1 MREPVPDVV
10 AQEFLKHFLAA
21 FSGGQSLYA
30 AVRSARER
38 LRSLEFKYPC
48 ASWLPV
54 ICQNPAEELTNWKD
68 WCSPMSRSVERVES
82 DLEPKNRP
90 TPKKRRSLAKVL
102 LASIA
107 VAAGVMGVRHL
118 RMLQSWELQA
128 FDQIVRLRPDEKP
141 DPRILAVTI
150 TESDLTAQDP
160 KLKRGSISDWAL
172 NKVLSRLEERQARVI
187 GSDIYRDFPTPRK
200 DLAARFK
207 SERLVSVCKARDPE
221 SGEAVAPPPGVT
233 AEQQGFSDV
242 LQDPDGVV
250 RRHLLA
256 MDADETSP
264 CTASYALSTGLALRY
279 LAAQGKVASVTKE
292 GVLQVENVVFKPLQ
306 PHTSGYQRVDS
317 WGHQVLLNYR
327 SPRSP
332 QNVVTQIDLIQVLRG
347 PLNPKLVKDRIVL
360 IGVTA
365 SSSGDQWITPYSL
378 QESGRKLPG
387 VLLQAQMVSQILSAV
402 LDHRPLLWTWPIWG
416 EAIWFWGWAVLGG
429 ALALCWR
436 SPVRLAMVGVFALGV
451 LYALCF
457 SLLAKGG
464 WIPLVPSAIAMVV
477 ASVSMI
483 ILNLSQANNAS
494 KKAEKNL

>member
-1 MREPVPDVV
+1 
-10 AQEFLKHFLAA
+10 
-21 FSGGQSLYA
+21 
-30 AVRSARER
+30 
-38 LRSLEFKYPC
+38 
-48 ASWLPV
+48 
-54 ICQNPAEELTNWKD
+54 
-68 WCSPMSRSVERVES
+68 
-82 DLEPKNRP
+82 
-90 TPKKRRSLAKVL
+90 
-102 LASIA
+102 
-107 VAAGVMGVRHL
+107 MGVRHL
-118 RMLQSWELQA
+118 GMLQSWELQA

-187 GSDIYRDFPTPRK
+187 GLDIYRDFPTPRK

-221 SGEAVAPPPGVT
+221 SGEAVALPPGVT

-416 EAIWFWGWAVLGG
+416 EAIWIWGWAVLGG